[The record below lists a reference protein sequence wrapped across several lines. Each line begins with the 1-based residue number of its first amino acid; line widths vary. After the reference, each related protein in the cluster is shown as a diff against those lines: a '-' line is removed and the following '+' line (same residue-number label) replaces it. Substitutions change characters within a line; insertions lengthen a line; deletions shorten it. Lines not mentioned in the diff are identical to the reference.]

1 MMLAV
6 FPLPIV
12 LLPGGVTRLNIF
24 EPKYIRLVT
33 ESYRDGG
40 FALLPYKQSTS
51 DTALSCA
58 KDSIAAWVEI
68 IDFSTSADG
77 LLSIDIKAKQLIEIT
92 SVKSEADGLL
102 RASFTALQHWS
113 DTNELRNIKQDNIAN
128 KKLCSVLTNIFEEHE
143 NLAVLYPHANQQD
156 LPWVCARFIE
166 LLPLDMTHKINF
178 MAPESFD
185 QCLAFL
191 HTTING
197 HNNAPA

>member
-1 MMLAV
+1 MMLAI

-12 LLPGGVTRLNIF
+12 LLPGGITRLNIF
-24 EPKYIRLVT
+24 EPRYMRLVT

-51 DTALSCA
+51 DTALA
-58 KDSIAAWVEI
+58 TAQHSIASWVEI
-68 IDFSTSADG
+68 VDFSTSAEG
-77 LLSIDIKAKQLIEIT
+77 LLSIDIKAKRLIEIT
-92 SVKSEADGLL
+92 SVESAADGLL
-102 RASFTALQHWS
+102 RADYQELQHWP
-113 DTNELRNIKQDNIAN
+113 DKNELTKTEQNNKEN
-128 KKLCSVLTNIFEEHE
+128 KKLMSVLNAIFEEHQS
-143 NLAVLYPHANQQD
+143 LAALYPHANGQD
-156 LPWVCARFIE
+156 LRWVCARFIE
-166 LLPLDMTHKINF
+166 LLPLDMKHKINF

>member
-1 MMLAV
+1 MMLAI

-51 DTALSCA
+51 YISHTNA
-58 KDSIAAWVEI
+58 KSSIAAWVEI
-68 IDFSTSADG
+68 IDFNTSTDD
-77 LLSIDIKAKQLIEIT
+77 LLCIDIKAKKLIEIT
-92 SVKSEADGLL
+92 SVESEADGLL
-102 RASFTALQHWS
+102 RGSFHALQHWP
-113 DTNELRNIKQDNIAN
+113 DKYELSKTAQNNKEN
-128 KKLCSVLTNIFEEHE
+128 KKLMSVLNTIFAEHQH
-143 NLAVLYPHANQQD
+143 LAALYPHANEQD

-166 LLPLDMTHKINF
+166 LLPLDIKDKINF
-178 MAPESFD
+178 MAPESFE

-197 HNNAPA
+197 HHNAPA